1 MQLVMNSANMKEGKA
16 YYHAPTITVEL
27 LALLSLAF
35 AALLLAVGC
44 SGPRHY
50 WKGADIGWATE
61 YESRGLKFYNRD
73 GQERECTALMKEL
86 GLDAVRFRVW
96 VDPSK
101 HGNWNSQE
109 DLLVKA
115 RRARDLGMA
124 IMVDFHYSDFWA
136 DPKKQ
141 NIPAAWSGK
150 SYEEIKVLLADH
162 TREVLSA
169 LKAEGIEPR
178 WVQVGNETSNG
189 FLWTVKGDWWG
200 DPVPDSLG
208 RVTILESVGH
218 LRNNPAQYAG
228 LFSAGHDAVKAVFPK
243 AKVIV
248 HLDNG
253 FYQPLYDSNLDTLK
267 KYGAKWDIVG
277 MSLYPYWA
285 LDSGLETD
293 EEEAIDHC
301 MKNIEHVWEKYHTP
315 VMIVETG
322 FEVDERRPEVMEKG
336 RDQLRRIIRES
347 RATGHCEG
355 IFYWEPECRPG
366 QYKLGAFDSE
376 GRPTVIMDGFG
387 EACVSIH

>member
-1 MQLVMNSANMKEGKA
+1 MKRSK
-16 YYHAPTITVEL
+16 II
-27 LALLSLAF
+27 
-35 AALLLAVGC
+35 AALCCITLFGC
-44 SGPRHY
+44 NTTHF

-61 YESRGLKFYNRD
+61 YEANGLNFYNNN
-73 GQERECTALMKEL
+73 GEQRECTALMKEL

-101 HGNWNSQE
+101 HGNWNSKE

-141 NIPAAWSGK
+141 NIPASWSGK
-150 SYEEIKVLLADH
+150 PYEEVRSLLAAH
-162 TREVLSA
+162 TEDVLGA
-169 LKAEGIEPR
+169 LKSEGIEPR

-189 FLWTVKGDWWG
+189 FLWTVRGNQWG

-208 RVTILESVGH
+208 RVTILESIGH
-218 LRNNPAQYAG
+218 LRNNAEQYAG
-228 LFSAGHDAVKAVFPK
+228 LFSAGYDAVKKVFPK
-243 AKVIV
+243 AGVIV

-253 FYQPLYDSNLDTLK
+253 FNQALYDSNLDTLR

-277 MSLYPYWA
+277 MSLYPFWA

-293 EEEAIDHC
+293 EDEAITHC
-301 MKNIEHVWEKYHTP
+301 MENIGHVWEKYRTP
-315 VMIVETG
+315 VMIVEAG
-322 FEVDERRPEVMEKG
+322 FEVDEDHPEIMEKG

-355 IFYWEPECRPG
+355 VFYWEPECRPW
-366 QYKLGAFDSE
+366 QYKLGAFTSD
-376 GRPTVIMDGFG
+376 GRPTVIMDGF
-387 EACVSIH
+387 SDD

>member
-1 MQLVMNSANMKEGKA
+1 MK
-16 YYHAPTITVEL
+16 YSIITV
-27 LALLSLAF
+27 ALCCITLF
-35 AALLLAVGC
+35 GC
-44 SGPRHY
+44 NTTHF

-61 YESRGLKFYNRD
+61 YDANGLKFYNNN
-73 GQERECTALMKEL
+73 GEQRECTALMKEL

-101 HGNWNSQE
+101 HGNWNSKE

-115 RRARDLGMA
+115 RIARDLGMA

-150 SYEEIKVLLADH
+150 PYEEVKDLLAAH
-162 TREVLSA
+162 TEDVLEA
-169 LKAEGIEPR
+169 LKAEEIEPK

-189 FLWTVKGDWWG
+189 FLWTVRGDQWG

-218 LRNNPAQYAG
+218 LRNNPRQYAG
-228 LFSAGHDAVKAVFPK
+228 LFSAGYDAVKKVFPK
-243 AKVIV
+243 ARVIV

-253 FYQPLYDSNLDTLK
+253 FDRNLYDSNLDTLR

-285 LDSGLETD
+285 IDSGLETNED
-293 EEEAIDHC
+293 ETITHGIE
-301 MKNIEHVWEKYHTP
+301 NIGHIWEKYRTP

-322 FEVDERRPEVMEKG
+322 FVVDESHPEVMEKG
-336 RDQLRRIIRES
+336 RDWLARIIRES

-355 IFYWEPECRPG
+355 VFYWEPECRPG
-366 QYKLGAFDSE
+366 QYKLGAFTSD
-376 GRPTVIMDGFG
+376 GRPTVIMDGFR
-387 EACVSIH
+387 E

>member
-1 MQLVMNSANMKEGKA
+1 MRKLV
-16 YYHAPTITVEL
+16 
-27 LALLSLAF
+27 LAIS
-35 AALLLAVGC
+35 LLAVVASC
-44 SGPRHY
+44 TSSHY
-50 WKGADIGWATE
+50 WKGADIGWATQ
-61 YESRGLKFYNRD
+61 YEDMGLKFYNRT
-73 GQERECTALMKEL
+73 GEVRECTALMKEL

-96 VDPSK
+96 VDPSRY
-101 HGNWNSQE
+101 GGWNGKE

-115 RRARDLGMA
+115 GRARDLGMA

-136 DPKKQ
+136 DPNKQ

-150 SYEEIKVLLADH
+150 SYEEIKALLAAH
-162 TREVLSA
+162 TRDILTA
-169 LKAEGIEPR
+169 LKDSGIQPK

-189 FLWTVKGDWWG
+189 FLWTVRGNQWG
-200 DPVPDSLG
+200 DPIPDSLG
-208 RVTILESVGH
+208 NVTILESVGH

-228 LFSAGHDAVKAVFPK
+228 LFAEGYKAVKEVFPK
-243 AKVIV
+243 AQVIV

-253 FYQPLYDSNLDTLK
+253 FYQPLFDSNLDTLA

-293 EEEAIDHC
+293 EEEAITHC
-301 MKNIEHVWEKYHTP
+301 MANIRHVWKKYHTP

-322 FEVDERRPEVMEKG
+322 FEVDESRPEVMEKG
-336 RDQLRRIIRES
+336 REQLRRIIHES

-366 QYKLGAFDSE
+366 QYKLGAFTSQ
-376 GRPTVIMDGFG
+376 GQPTVIMDAFW
-387 EACVSIH
+387 E

>member
-1 MQLVMNSANMKEGKA
+1 MN
-16 YYHAPTITVEL
+16 HLRQIT
-27 LALLSLAF
+27 ALAF
-35 AALLLAVGC
+35 ILFAC
-44 SGPRHY
+44 TSCHHY
-50 WKGADIGWATE
+50 WKGADIGWATQ
-61 YESRGLKFYNRD
+61 YESNGVILFNRE
-73 GQERECTALMKEL
+73 GEERECTALMKEL

-96 VDPSK
+96 VNPSK
-101 HGNWNSQE
+101 HGNWNGKE

-115 RRARDLGMA
+115 RRADDLGMA

-141 NIPAAWSGK
+141 NIPAEWSGR
-150 SYEEIKVLLADH
+150 SYEDIKVLLADH
-162 TREVLSA
+162 TRDVLYA
-169 LKAEGIEPR
+169 LKAEGIEPK
-178 WVQVGNETSNG
+178 WVQVGNEISNG
-189 FLWTVKGDWWG
+189 FLWSVKGNEWG

-218 LRNNPAQYAG
+218 LHQNPSQYAG
-228 LFSAGHDAVKAVFPK
+228 LFAAGYDAVKEVFPK

-267 KYGAKWDIVG
+267 KYGAKWDLVG

-293 EEEAIDHC
+293 EEETITHCMQNIDH
-301 MKNIEHVWEKYHTP
+301 VWKKYHTP

-322 FEVDERRPEVMEKG
+322 FMVDEEHPEVMERG

-347 RATGHCEG
+347 KATGHCEG
-355 IFYWEPECRPG
+355 IFYWEPECRPF
-366 QYKLGAFDSE
+366 QYKLGAFDSK
-376 GRPTVIMDGFG
+376 GRPTVIMDGFK
-387 EACVSIH
+387 E

>member
-1 MQLVMNSANMKEGKA
+1 MRRILTLIAM
-16 YYHAPTITVEL
+16 
-27 LALLSLAF
+27 
-35 AALLLAVGC
+35 LAVYAAC
-44 SGPRHY
+44 APEAHY

-61 YESRGLKFYNRD
+61 YEARGLQFFNKD
-73 GQERECTALMKEL
+73 GEPRECTALMKEL

-96 VDPSK
+96 VDPSA
-101 HGNWNSQE
+101 HGGWNGVE

-115 RRARDLGMA
+115 RRARDLEMA

-150 SYEEIKVLLADH
+150 SYEEIKALLAAH
-162 TREVLSA
+162 TRDVLQA
-169 LKAEGIEPR
+169 LKAENIEPR
-178 WVQVGNETSNG
+178 WVQVGNEISNG
-189 FLWTVKGDWWG
+189 FLWTVEGNEWG

-218 LRNNPAQYAG
+218 LRNNPEQYAG
-228 LFSAGHDAVKAVFPK
+228 LFAAGYDAVKEVFPG
-243 AKVIV
+243 AEVIV

-253 FYQPLYDSNLDTLK
+253 FHQPLYDSNLDTLC

-293 EEEAIDHC
+293 EDEAITHC
-301 MKNIEHVWEKYHTP
+301 MANITHVWEKYHTP

-322 FEVDERRPEVMEKG
+322 FEVDESRPEVMEKG

-347 RATGHCEG
+347 RSTGHCEG
-355 IFYWEPECRPG
+355 IFYWEPECRPF
-366 QYKLGAFDSE
+366 QYRLGAFDAA
-376 GRPTVIMDGFG
+376 GRPTIIMDGFK
-387 EACVSIH
+387 EKKLP